1 MRKRVILSGHAP
13 SPCATGSF
21 TDGDNKDTCIKWDE
35 CEAGEMDM
43 SLNGPGYD
51 SDRQCVKCMAGRFST
66 GTQVRDLG
74 VHSAYL
80 RVVWVKHI
88 DLVPL
93 KSHRRRTSATTPRRS

>member
-1 MRKRVILSGHAP
+1 
-13 SPCATGSF
+13 
-21 TDGDNKDTCIKWDE
+21 
-35 CEAGEMDM
+35 MDM

-51 SDRQCVKCMAGRFST
+51 SDRQCVKCTAGRFST

-74 VHSAYL
+74 VHRAYL

-93 KSHRRRTSATTPRRS
+93 KSHRRRTSATHHGEADNRDHDDPDLNRDDHASGGERVLRVPARLRPERSDP